1 MEPNTYSSELYHHG
15 VLGMKWGVRR
25 YQNKDGSLINKKR
38 TTSSS
43 TFGRFGRK
51 PATKKKTKAKTKK
64 SSKQKTVK
72 PKKKRLSEM
81 TDAEINE
88 RLERMTL
95 EKKYRDAQ
103 RDEMAQSR
111 GKNFAMNCLESIG
124 KNVIVNLGTQAGN
137 HIVGNAINRLAGVSS
152 DDANKRIVNPQ
163 KGQSDKK

>member
-1 MEPNTYSSELYHHG
+1 MEPDTYSSELYHHG

-38 TTSSS
+38 TTSKSAE
-43 TFGRFGRK
+43 GRK
-51 PATKKKTKAKTKK
+51 SVAKKKTKAKA
-64 SSKQKTVK
+64 SSMSKTAK

-88 RLERMTL
+88 RLERMAL

-103 RDEMAQSR
+103 REEMAQSR
-111 GKNFAMNCLESIG
+111 GKKFAMDCLETIG
-124 KNVIVNLGTQAGN
+124 KNVITNLGTQAGN

-152 DDANKRIVNPQ
+152 DDASKRIVNPQ
-163 KGQSDKK
+163 KGQTDKK

>member
-43 TFGRFGRK
+43 TFGRK
-51 PATKKKTKAKTKK
+51 PATKKKTKTKT
-64 SSKQKTVK
+64 SSVSKTAK

-88 RLERMTL
+88 RLERMAL

-103 RDEMAQSR
+103 REAAEAAQSK
-111 GKNFAMNCLESIG
+111 GQKFAMKCLESIG
-124 KNVIVNLGTQAGN
+124 EKVITNIGTQVGN
-137 HIVGNAINRLAGVSS
+137 HFFGEGINRLAGVAS
-152 DDANKRIVNPQ
+152 DDVNNRIVNPQ

>member
-15 VLGMKWGVRR
+15 VIGMKWGVRR

-38 TTSSS
+38 TTSNSAE
-43 TFGRFGRK
+43 GRK
-51 PATKKKTKAKTKK
+51 SAPKKKNKTKK
-64 SSKQKTVK
+64 SSEPKTAK

-163 KGQSDKK
+163 KGQYDKK

>member
-43 TFGRFGRK
+43 TEGRK
-51 PATKKKTKAKTKK
+51 LAPKKEAKTKK
-64 SSKQKTVK
+64 SSKQKTAK

-88 RLERMTL
+88 RLERMAL

-103 RDEMAQSR
+103 KEKMAQSR
-111 GKNFAMNCLESIG
+111 GKKFAMDCLETIG
-124 KNVIVNLGTQAGN
+124 KNVIINLGTQAGN

-163 KGQSDKK
+163 KGQTDKK

>member
-38 TTSSS
+38 PTSNF
-43 TFGRFGRK
+43 TGGRK
-51 PATKKKTKAKTKK
+51 PTANNKTKAKTNK
-64 SSKQKTVK
+64 SSKPKTAK

-81 TDAEINE
+81 TDAEINA
-88 RLERMTL
+88 RLERMNL

-103 RDEMAQSR
+103 RDEMEQSR

-137 HIVGNAINRLAGVSS
+137 HIVGNAINQLAGVSS
-152 DDANKRIVNPQ
+152 DDVNKRIVNPQ
-163 KGQSDKK
+163 KGQTDKK

>member
-1 MEPNTYSSELYHHG
+1 MEPSTYSSELYHHG

-43 TFGRFGRK
+43 AEGRK
-51 PATKKKTKAKTKK
+51 PAAKKKTKTKT
-64 SSKQKTVK
+64 SSVSKTSK

-88 RLERMTL
+88 RLERMAL

-103 RDEMAQSR
+103 REEMAQSR
-111 GKNFAMNCLESIG
+111 GKKFAMDCLESIG
-124 KNVIVNLGTQAGN
+124 KNVITNLGTQAGN

>member
-15 VLGMKWGVRR
+15 VIGMKWGVRR

-43 TFGRFGRK
+43 TMGRK
-51 PATKKKTKAKTKK
+51 SVPKKKTRT
-64 SSKQKTVK
+64 SSASKNVK

-81 TDAEINE
+81 TDDEINE

-111 GKNFAMNCLESIG
+111 GKNFAMNCLESVG

-163 KGQSDKK
+163 KGQTDKK

>member
-1 MEPNTYSSELYHHG
+1 MEPNTYSRELYHHG

-38 TTSSS
+38 TTSKSVE
-43 TFGRFGRK
+43 GRK
-51 PATKKKTKAKTKK
+51 SAPKKKAKTKT
-64 SSKQKTVK
+64 SSVSKTAK

-88 RLERMTL
+88 RLERMAL

-103 RDEMAQSR
+103 KEKMAQSR
-111 GKNFAMNCLESIG
+111 GKKFAMDCLENIG
-124 KNVIVNLGTQAGN
+124 KNVIINLGTQAGN

>member
-1 MEPNTYSSELYHHG
+1 MEPSAYSSELYHHG

-38 TTSSS
+38 TTSKSAE
-43 TFGRFGRK
+43 GRK
-51 PATKKKTKAKTKK
+51 SAPKKKTKTKT
-64 SSKQKTVK
+64 SSVSKTAK

-81 TDAEINE
+81 TNAEINE
-88 RLERMTL
+88 HLERMAP

-103 RDEMAQSR
+103 KEEMAQSR
-111 GKNFAMNCLESIG
+111 GKKFAMDCLETIG
-124 KNVIVNLGTQAGN
+124 KNVITNLGTQAGN

-163 KGQSDKK
+163 KGQTDKK

>member
-38 TTSSS
+38 TTSNSAE
-43 TFGRFGRK
+43 GRK
-51 PATKKKTKAKTKK
+51 SAPKKKTKTKT
-64 SSKQKTVK
+64 SSVSKTAK

-81 TDAEINE
+81 TNDEINE
-88 RLERMTL
+88 RLERMAL

-103 RDEMAQSR
+103 RDEIAQNR

-137 HIVGNAINRLAGVSS
+137 HIVGNAINRLGGVAS
-152 DDANKRIVNPQ
+152 DDEKHRIVNPQ

>member
-43 TFGRFGRK
+43 AEGRK
-51 PATKKKTKAKTKK
+51 PAAKKKTKTKT
-64 SSKQKTVK
+64 SSVSKTSK

-88 RLERMTL
+88 RLERMAL

-103 RDEMAQSR
+103 REEIAQSR
-111 GKNFAMNCLESIG
+111 GKKFAMDCLESIG
-124 KNVIVNLGTQAGN
+124 KNVIINLGTQAGN
-137 HIVGNAINRLAGVSS
+137 HVVGNAINRLAGVSS

>member
-38 TTSSS
+38 TTSNSAE
-43 TFGRFGRK
+43 GRK
-51 PATKKKTKAKTKK
+51 SAPKKKAKTKM
-64 SSKQKTVK
+64 SSVSKTAK

-88 RLERMTL
+88 RLERMAL

-103 RDEMAQSR
+103 KEKMAQSR
-111 GKNFAMNCLESIG
+111 GKKFAMDCLESIG
-124 KNVIVNLGTQAGN
+124 KNVIINLGTQAGN

-163 KGQSDKK
+163 KGQTDKK

>member
-1 MEPNTYSSELYHHG
+1 MEPDTYSSELYHHG

-38 TTSSS
+38 TTSKSAE
-43 TFGRFGRK
+43 GRK
-51 PATKKKTKAKTKK
+51 SAPKKKTKTKT
-64 SSKQKTVK
+64 SSMSKTTK

-88 RLERMTL
+88 RLERMAL

-103 RDEMAQSR
+103 KEKMAQSR
-111 GKNFAMNCLESIG
+111 GKKFAMDCLESIG
-124 KNVIVNLGTQAGN
+124 KNVIINLGTQAGN

-163 KGQSDKK
+163 KGQTDKK

>member
-38 TTSSS
+38 TTSKSAE
-43 TFGRFGRK
+43 GRK
-51 PATKKKTKAKTKK
+51 SAPKKKTKTKT
-64 SSKQKTVK
+64 SSVSKTTK

-88 RLERMTL
+88 RLERMAL

-103 RDEMAQSR
+103 KEKMAQSR
-111 GKNFAMNCLESIG
+111 GKKFAMDCLESIG
-124 KNVIVNLGTQAGN
+124 KNVIINLGTQAGN

-163 KGQSDKK
+163 KGQTDKK

>member
-1 MEPNTYSSELYHHG
+1 MEPDTYSSELYHHG

-38 TTSSS
+38 TTSKSAE
-43 TFGRFGRK
+43 GRK
-51 PATKKKTKAKTKK
+51 SAAKKKTKTKT
-64 SSKQKTVK
+64 SSVSKTAK

-88 RLERMTL
+88 RLERMAL

-103 RDEMAQSR
+103 REEMAQSR
-111 GKNFAMNCLESIG
+111 GKKFAMDCLESIG
-124 KNVIVNLGTQAGN
+124 KNVIINLGTQAGN
-137 HIVGNAINRLAGVSS
+137 HVVGNAINRLAGVSS

-163 KGQSDKK
+163 KGQTDKK

>member
-38 TTSSS
+38 TTSNSAE
-43 TFGRFGRK
+43 GRK
-51 PATKKKTKAKTKK
+51 SAPKKKTKTKT
-64 SSKQKTVK
+64 SSVSKTSK

-81 TDAEINE
+81 TNDEINE
-88 RLERMTL
+88 RLERMAL

-103 RDEMAQSR
+103 RDEIAQNR

-137 HIVGNAINRLAGVSS
+137 HIVGNAINRLGGVAS
-152 DDANKRIVNPQ
+152 DDEKRRIVNPQ

>member
-1 MEPNTYSSELYHHG
+1 MEPDTYSSELYHHG

-38 TTSSS
+38 TTSKSAE
-43 TFGRFGRK
+43 GRK
-51 PATKKKTKAKTKK
+51 SAAKKKTKAKTKK
-64 SSKQKTVK
+64 SSKQKTAK

-88 RLERMTL
+88 RLERMAL

-103 RDEMAQSR
+103 REEMAQSR
-111 GKNFAMNCLESIG
+111 GKKFAMDCLETIG
-124 KNVIVNLGTQAGN
+124 KNVITNLGTQAGN

-163 KGQSDKK
+163 KGQTDKK

>member
-1 MEPNTYSSELYHHG
+1 MEPSTYSSELYHHG

-38 TTSSS
+38 TTSKSS
-43 TFGRFGRK
+43 EGRK
-51 PATKKKTKAKTKK
+51 SAPKKKTKTKT
-64 SSKQKTVK
+64 SSVSKTAK

-88 RLERMTL
+88 RLERMAL

-103 RDEMAQSR
+103 SEAMSQSR
-111 GKNFAMNCLESIG
+111 GKKFAMDCLESIG
-124 KNVIVNLGTQAGN
+124 KNVIINLGTQSGN
-137 HIVGNAINRLAGVSS
+137 HIVGNAINRLGGVAS
-152 DDANKRIVNPQ
+152 DDEKHRIVNPQ

>member
-43 TFGRFGRK
+43 TLGRK
-51 PATKKKTKAKTKK
+51 PATKKKTKTKT
-64 SSKQKTVK
+64 SSVSKTAK

-88 RLERMTL
+88 RLERMAL

-103 RDEMAQSR
+103 REEMAQSR
-111 GKNFAMNCLESIG
+111 GKKFAMDCLETIG
-124 KNVIVNLGTQAGN
+124 KSVITNLGTQAGN

>member
-1 MEPNTYSSELYHHG
+1 METNTYSSELYHHG

-38 TTSSS
+38 TTSKSAE
-43 TFGRFGRK
+43 GRK
-51 PATKKKTKAKTKK
+51 SAPKNKTKTKT
-64 SSKQKTVK
+64 SSVSKTAK

-81 TDAEINE
+81 TNDEINE
-88 RLERMTL
+88 RLERMAL

-103 RDEMAQSR
+103 RDEIAQNR

-137 HIVGNAINRLAGVSS
+137 HIVGNAINRLGGVAS
-152 DDANKRIVNPQ
+152 DDEKNRIVNPQ

>member
-1 MEPNTYSSELYHHG
+1 MEPDTYSSELYHHG

-38 TTSSS
+38 TTSKSAE
-43 TFGRFGRK
+43 GRK
-51 PATKKKTKAKTKK
+51 SAAKKKAKAKA
-64 SSKQKTVK
+64 SSVSKTAK

-88 RLERMTL
+88 RLERMAL

-103 RDEMAQSR
+103 REEMAQSR
-111 GKNFAMNCLESIG
+111 GKKFAMDCLETIG
-124 KNVIVNLGTQAGN
+124 KNVITNLGTQAGN

-152 DDANKRIVNPQ
+152 DDASKRIVNPQ

>member
-1 MEPNTYSSELYHHG
+1 MEPSTYSSELYHHG

-38 TTSSS
+38 TTSKSEE
-43 TFGRFGRK
+43 GRK
-51 PATKKKTKAKTKK
+51 SAPKKKTKTKT
-64 SSKQKTVK
+64 SSVSKTAK

-88 RLERMTL
+88 RLERMAL

-103 RDEMAQSR
+103 KEAAEAAQSR
-111 GKNFAMNCLESIG
+111 GQKFAMKCLESIG
-124 KNVIVNLGTQAGN
+124 EKVITNIGTQVGN
-137 HIVGNAINRLAGVSS
+137 HFFGEGINRLAGVAS
-152 DDANKRIVNPQ
+152 DDVNNRIVNPQ

>member
-1 MEPNTYSSELYHHG
+1 MEPSTYSSELYHHG

-43 TFGRFGRK
+43 TLGRK
-51 PATKKKTKAKTKK
+51 PATKKKTKTKT
-64 SSKQKTVK
+64 SSVSKTAK

-88 RLERMTL
+88 RLDRMAL

-103 RDEMAQSR
+103 REEMAQSR
-111 GKNFAMNCLESIG
+111 GKKFAMDCLETIG
-124 KNVIVNLGTQAGN
+124 KSVITNLGTQAGN

>member
-1 MEPNTYSSELYHHG
+1 MEPSTYSSELYHHG

-38 TTSSS
+38 TTSNSAE
-43 TFGRFGRK
+43 GRK
-51 PATKKKTKAKTKK
+51 SAPKKKTKTKT
-64 SSKQKTVK
+64 SSVSKTAK

-81 TDAEINE
+81 TDAEIKE
-88 RLERMTL
+88 RLERMAL

-103 RDEMAQSR
+103 RDEIAQNR

-137 HIVGNAINRLAGVSS
+137 HIVGNAINRLGGVAS
-152 DDANKRIVNPQ
+152 DDEKNRIVNPQ

>member
-38 TTSSS
+38 TTSNSAE
-43 TFGRFGRK
+43 GRK
-51 PATKKKTKAKTKK
+51 SAPKKKTKTKASSVSKTA
-64 SSKQKTVK
+64 K

-81 TDAEINE
+81 TNDEINE
-88 RLERMTL
+88 RLERMAL

-103 RDEMAQSR
+103 RDEIAQNR

-137 HIVGNAINRLAGVSS
+137 HIVGNAINRLGGVAS
-152 DDANKRIVNPQ
+152 DDEKRRIVNPQ

>member
-1 MEPNTYSSELYHHG
+1 MDPNTYSSELYHHG

-38 TTSSS
+38 TTSKSAE
-43 TFGRFGRK
+43 GRK
-51 PATKKKTKAKTKK
+51 SAAKKKTKTRTSSVSKTA
-64 SSKQKTVK
+64 K

-88 RLERMTL
+88 RLERMAL

-103 RDEMAQSR
+103 RDAMSQSR
-111 GKNFAMNCLESIG
+111 GKKFAMDCLESIG
-124 KNVIVNLGTQAGN
+124 KNVIINLGTQGGN
-137 HIVGNAINRLAGVSS
+137 HIVGNAINRLAGVAS
-152 DDANKRIVNPQ
+152 DDEKHRIVNPQ

>member
-43 TFGRFGRK
+43 TVDRK
-51 PATKKKTKAKTKK
+51 SAPKKKTKAKTNK
-64 SSKQKTVK
+64 SSKPKTAK

-88 RLERMTL
+88 RLERMNL

-137 HIVGNAINRLAGVSS
+137 HIVGNAINRLADVSS

-163 KGQSDKK
+163 KGQTDKK

>member
-1 MEPNTYSSELYHHG
+1 MEPSTYSSELYHHG

-38 TTSSS
+38 MTSSS
-43 TFGRFGRK
+43 TLGRK
-51 PATKKKTKAKTKK
+51 PATKKKTKTKT
-64 SSKQKTVK
+64 SSVSKTAK

-81 TDAEINE
+81 TDAEIND
-88 RLERMTL
+88 RLERMAL

-103 RDEMAQSR
+103 REEMAQSR
-111 GKNFAMNCLESIG
+111 GKKFAMDCLETIG
-124 KNVIVNLGTQAGN
+124 KNVITNLGTQAGN

>member
-1 MEPNTYSSELYHHG
+1 MEPDTYSSELYHHG

-38 TTSSS
+38 TTSKSAE
-43 TFGRFGRK
+43 GRK
-51 PATKKKTKAKTKK
+51 SAAKKKTKAKA
-64 SSKQKTVK
+64 SSVSKTAK

-88 RLERMTL
+88 RLERMAL

-103 RDEMAQSR
+103 REEMAQSR
-111 GKNFAMNCLESIG
+111 GKKFAMDCLETIG
-124 KNVIVNLGTQAGN
+124 KNVITNLGTQAGN

-152 DDANKRIVNPQ
+152 DDASKRIVNPQ
-163 KGQSDKK
+163 KGQTDKT